1 MNLRTAI
8 DETGHQVNI
17 DIDLELKA
25 AFDDR
30 ALEQILSNYVENAIK
45 YASVDT
51 PIQTSIRV
59 FQVNTHVRIEVEDN
73 GVGIPKSICL
83 VYFERFFRVDK
94 GRSREGGSGLGLS
107 IVRHLAEAMNGAVG
121 VENAKPSGAIFW
133 CLLPTE

>member
-1 MNLRTAI
+1 MI
-8 DETGHQVNI
+8 GHWNR
-17 DIDLELKA
+17 
-25 AFDDR
+25 FT
-30 ALEQILSNYVENAIK
+30 SNYVENAIK

-51 PIQTSIRV
+51 PIQISIRA

-73 GVGIPKSICL
+73 GVGIPKKYLSH
-83 VYFERFFRVDK
+83 VFERFFRVDK
-94 GRSREGGSGLGLS
+94 GRSREAGGSGLGLS